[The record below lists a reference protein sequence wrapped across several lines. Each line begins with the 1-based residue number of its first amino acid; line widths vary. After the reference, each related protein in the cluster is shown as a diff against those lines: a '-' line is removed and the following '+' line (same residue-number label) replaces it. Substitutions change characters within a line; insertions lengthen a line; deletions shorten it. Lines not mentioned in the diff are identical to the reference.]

1 MNRIKN
7 KFWYLGYYKL
17 RESIA
22 LLLVAFIDA
31 IHRRIP
37 RRLFFIT
44 NTYQILIFR
53 DAKISKINKEVI
65 IGLDDFK
72 YNLRLAG
79 SDFEV
84 FNQIILQDELKFVII
99 YASQLKNSALQI
111 IDCGAN
117 IGLATLA
124 FKKSFPKAKIIS
136 IEPESSNYIQ
146 LCKNISDNNLSDVVA
161 IEAGVWSEKTTL
173 VPDLEFR
180 DGSNWAFALKES
192 EDSEAKGI
200 PVDSLI
206 NIAATAGWSYV
217 DLLKI
222 DIEGS
227 EFEIFRNVDK
237 WQAILDTVKIISIEV
252 HEEKGSAAEIEEIL
266 LKNGFQLM
274 HSGELLIGLRI

>member
-7 KFWYLGYYKL
+7 KFWYLRYYKF

-22 LLLVAFIDA
+22 LLCVTFIDA

-37 RRLFFIT
+37 RRLFIIK
-44 NTYQILIFR
+44 NTYQTLLLR
-53 DAKISKINKEVI
+53 GAKISKKNKEVI
-65 IGLDDFK
+65 IDLDDFK

-84 FNQIILQDELKFVII
+84 FNQVILQDELKFVIK

-124 FKKSFPKAKIIS
+124 IKKSFPKAKIIS

-161 IEAGVWSEKTTL
+161 IEAGVWYEKTTL

-200 PVDSLI
+200 PVDSLL
-206 NIAATAGWSYV
+206 NIATTAGWSYV

>member
-1 MNRIKN
+1 MNRTKN
-7 KFWYLGYYKL
+7 KFLYLRYYKFK
-17 RESIA
+17 ESIA
-22 LLLVAFIDA
+22 LLLALFIDS

-37 RRLFFIT
+37 RRLFIVK
-44 NTYQILIFR
+44 NTYQTLLLR
-53 DAKISKINKEVI
+53 GAKISRKNKEVI
-65 IGLDDFK
+65 IDLHDFK

-84 FNQIILQDELKFVII
+84 FNHIILQDELKFVIK
-99 YASQLKNSALQI
+99 YASQLKKSALQI

-124 FKKSFPKAKIIS
+124 IKKSFPKAKIIS
-136 IEPESSNYIQ
+136 VEPESSNYIQ

-161 IEAGVWSEKTTL
+161 IEAGVWYKKTTL

-180 DGSNWAFALKES
+180 DKSNWAFALKEAG
-192 EDSEAKGI
+192 DREANGI
-200 PVDSLI
+200 PVDSLS
-206 NIAATAGWSYV
+206 NIAATVGWSNV

-237 WQAILDTVKIISIEV
+237 WQAIFDTVKIISVEV
-252 HEEKGSAAEIEEIL
+252 HEEKGSASEIEEIL
-266 LKNGFQLM
+266 IQNGFQLM

>member
-7 KFWYLGYYKL
+7 KFWFLGYYKF

-22 LLLVAFIDA
+22 LLLALFIDS
-31 IHRRIP
+31 IHRRTP
-37 RRLFFIT
+37 RRLFIVK
-44 NTYQILIFR
+44 NTYQTLR
-53 DAKISKINKEVI
+53 LRGAKISRNNKEVI
-65 IGLDDFK
+65 IDLDGFK

-84 FNQIILQDELKFVII
+84 FNQIILQDELKLVIK
-99 YASQLKNSALQI
+99 YASQLKDSALQI

-136 IEPESSNYIQ
+136 IEPESGNYIQ
-146 LCKNISDNNLSDVVA
+146 LCKNISANNLSDVVA
-161 IEAGVWSEKTTL
+161 IEAGVWYEKTTL
-173 VPDLEFR
+173 APDLEFR
-180 DGSNWAFALKES
+180 DKSNWSFALKEAG
-192 EDSEAKGI
+192 DSLTNGI
-200 PVDSLI
+200 PVDSLF
-206 NIAATAGWSYV
+206 NIATTVGWSYV

-237 WQAILDTVKIISIEV
+237 WQAILDTVKIISVEV
-252 HEEKGSAAEIEEIL
+252 HEEKGPASEIENIL
-266 LKNGFQLM
+266 LKMVFT
-274 HSGELLIGLRI
+274 

>member
-1 MNRIKN
+1 MNRIN
-7 KFWYLGYYKL
+7 KFWYLSYYKF

-22 LLLVAFIDA
+22 LLCAIFIDA
-31 IHRRIP
+31 IHSRLP
-37 RRLFFIT
+37 RRLFIIKK
-44 NTYQILIFR
+44 TYQTLLLHG
-53 DAKISKINKEVI
+53 AKISKRNNEVI
-65 IGLDDFK
+65 VDLDDFK

-84 FNQIILQDELKFVII
+84 FNQVILEDELKFVIK
-99 YASQLKNSALQI
+99 YTSQLKNNALQI

-117 IGLATLA
+117 IGLTTLA
-124 FKKSFPKAKIIS
+124 IKKSFPRAKIIS

-161 IEAGVWSEKTTL
+161 IEAGVWYEKTTL

-180 DGSNWAFALKES
+180 DRSNWAFALKES

-200 PVDSLI
+200 PVDSLL
-206 NIAATAGWSYV
+206 NIAMTAGWSYV

-252 HEEKGSAAEIEEIL
+252 HQEKGSAAEIEEIL